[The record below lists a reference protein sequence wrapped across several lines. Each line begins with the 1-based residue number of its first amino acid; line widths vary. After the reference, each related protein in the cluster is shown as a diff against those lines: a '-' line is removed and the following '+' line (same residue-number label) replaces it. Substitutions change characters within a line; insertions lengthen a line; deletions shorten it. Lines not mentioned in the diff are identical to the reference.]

1 MRIGI
6 FLGEPSGDDPLGA
19 LTDDLREVAVSGFA
33 SAWVPHILGLDSLI
47 ALSVIAREVPHIEV
61 GTAVIPV
68 YPRHPMLMAQQA
80 LTTQFAANGR
90 LVLGLGVGHQ
100 IQMEGMLGYSY
111 DKPARYMR
119 EYLNALLPM
128 LRGEPVGYEGERI
141 VNRGQL
147 TIAPRDPVP
156 VLLAAL
162 APRMLELAGGVAD
175 GTVTSMT
182 GPIGLEQHI
191 VPLITKAAA
200 DAGRPAP
207 RVCCFLPVGVTD
219 DVDGLRDTM
228 AARFVGYP
236 DLPAYRAML
245 DREGVDSPLDI
256 AIIGNEEEVAAALER
271 IRSAGATDFIAAP
284 IDAGEDRSRTFA
296 ALQAFL

>member
-1 MRIGI
+1 M
-6 FLGEPSGDDPLGA
+6 
-19 LTDDLREVAVSGFA
+19 
-33 SAWVPHILGLDSLI
+33 
-47 ALSVIAREVPHIEV
+47 
-61 GTAVIPV
+61 
-68 YPRHPMLMAQQA
+68 
-80 LTTQFAANGR
+80 
-90 LVLGLGVGHQ
+90 
-100 IQMEGMLGYSY
+100 
-111 DKPARYMR
+111 
-119 EYLNALLPM
+119 
-128 LRGEPVGYEGERI
+128 
-141 VNRGQL
+141 NRGQL

-200 DAGRPAP
+200 DAGRPPP

-256 AIIGNEEEVAAALER
+256 AIIGNEQEVAAARNGSGPRAQPTSSPLPSTRER
-271 IRSAGATDFIAAP
+271 TARAP
-284 IDAGEDRSRTFA
+284 SRRCRPSSDVRRVGEPPCNQTERTSGE
-296 ALQAFL
+296 L